1 MSDQKQKRKTSAEQN
16 KAYTVC
22 TPDAVPQQLKFV
34 YTGRDK
40 ATVENYLKF
49 VSISTAPHPV

>member
-1 MSDQKQKRKTSAEQN
+1 MADKKQKRKTSAEQR
-16 KAYTVC
+16 KAYIMSKQ
-22 TPDAVPQQLKFV
+22 DAKVVLSRSV

-49 VSISTAPHPV
+49 VSICHK